1 MRGFIKI
8 LFLVFIGLFIY
19 FVWIRKEEP
28 VPDKLM
34 EKTEQIKRKAEEL
47 TKGIGNWQKE
57 KDELVKKATD
67 EITNAA
73 QNIDSLKRALE
84 VAAEEKKEII
94 RKQIEEL
101 EEKKEGTRDQHGN
114 HKGSK

>member
-84 VAAEEKKEII
+84 VAAEEKK
-94 RKQIEEL
+94 R
-101 EEKKEGTRDQHGN
+101 N
-114 HKGSK
+114 HQEAN